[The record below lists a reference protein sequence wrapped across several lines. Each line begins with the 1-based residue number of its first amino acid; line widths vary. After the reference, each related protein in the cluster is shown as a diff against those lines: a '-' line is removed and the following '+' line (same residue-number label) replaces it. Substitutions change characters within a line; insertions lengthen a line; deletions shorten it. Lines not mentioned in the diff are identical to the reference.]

1 MNFRPFALILAVL
14 TAPSAVAAAT
24 FSSGDWEAV
33 RIGGTCLV
41 YTNAAARDTSGS
53 LQFSFDVKGF
63 NAGFSYEY
71 APYTDNE
78 EAPWSETDLV
88 EITIDG
94 EDIWLGE
101 EMFPV
106 GQADP
111 NSLAMTGGFVKD
123 MIAALATAE
132 RTIDISVERESLG
145 ETWLYGR
152 FSPVGF
158 NESLAKAAEMCDFN
172 PAGLPES

>member
-1 MNFRPFALILAVL
+1 MNFRLFAAMLAWL
-14 TAPSAVAAAT
+14 PATSVAAAPLAN
-24 FSSGDWEAV
+24 GNWEAA

-71 APYTDNE
+71 APYSDNE
-78 EAPWSETDLV
+78 DDPWAETDLV

-106 GQADP
+106 GQSDP

-123 MIAALATAE
+123 MIAAVANAQTN
-132 RTIDISVERESLG
+132 IDISVERESLG

-158 NESLAKAAEMCDFN
+158 KESLAKAAEMCDFD
-172 PAGLPES
+172 PARLPES

>member
-1 MNFRPFALILAVL
+1 MNFRLFALFPVL
-14 TAPSAVAAAT
+14 LSATVPVAAAT
-24 FSSGDWEAV
+24 YSSGDWEAA
-33 RIGGTCLV
+33 RIGGSCFV

-53 LQFSFDVKGF
+53 LQFRFDVKGF
-63 NAGFSYEY
+63 NAGFGYEY
-71 APYTDNE
+71 APYTDDE
-78 EAPWSETDLV
+78 GAPWAQTDFV

-106 GQADP
+106 GSSNP
-111 NSLAMTGGFVKD
+111 NRLEMTGGFVKE
-123 MIAALATAE
+123 MIAALGNAE

-158 NESLAKAAEMCDFN
+158 KESLAKAAEMCDFD
-172 PAGLPES
+172 PASLPGS

>member
-1 MNFRPFALILAVL
+1 MKLRAFVSVLALLPA
-14 TAPSAVAAAT
+14 TGVAAAP
-24 FSSGDWEAV
+24 FASGDWEAA

-41 YTNAAARDTSGS
+41 YNNAPARDTSGS
-53 LQFSFDVKGF
+53 LQFSFDVKGY
-63 NAGFSYEY
+63 NADFTYEY
-71 APYTDNE
+71 APYSENE
-78 EAPWSETDLV
+78 EDPWAETDLV

-106 GQADP
+106 GMQAP
-111 NSLAMTGGFVKD
+111 NKISMTSGFVKE
-123 MIAALATAE
+123 MAAAVASAKSQV
-132 RTIDISVERESLG
+132 DISVERESLG

-158 NESLAKAAEMCDFN
+158 SESLAKAAEMCDFD
-172 PAGLPES
+172 PANLPES

>member
-1 MNFRPFALILAVL
+1 MNFRLIAATLALLPA
-14 TAPSAVAAAT
+14 APVAAAP
-24 FSSGDWEAV
+24 FSSGDWETA

-53 LQFSFDVKGF
+53 LQFRFDVKGF

-78 EAPWSETDLV
+78 EDPWAETDLV

-94 EDIWLGE
+94 EDHWLGG

-106 GQADP
+106 GPSDP
-111 NSLAMTGGFVKD
+111 HSLSMTGGFVKD
-123 MIAALATAE
+123 MIAAVANAQTH
-132 RTIDISVERESLG
+132 IDISVERESLG

-152 FSPVGF
+152 FSPIGF
-158 NESLAKAAEMCDFN
+158 SDSLAKAAEMCDFD
-172 PAGLPES
+172 PANLPES

>member
-1 MNFRPFALILAVL
+1 MNLRPYALLLAFL
-14 TAPSAVAAAT
+14 PASAPVAAAT
-24 FSSGDWEAV
+24 FSSGDWEAA

-53 LQFSFDVKGF
+53 LQFSFDAKGY

-78 EAPWSETDLV
+78 EDPWSETDLV

-106 GQADP
+106 GQSDP
-111 NSLAMTGGFVKD
+111 NSLAMTGGFVKE
-123 MIAALATAE
+123 MIAVVANAE
-132 RTIDISVERESLG
+132 RTVDISVERESLG

-158 NESLAKAAEMCDFN
+158 KESLAKAAEMCDFN
-172 PAGLPES
+172 PASLPES